1 MGGKIET
8 AVRGGSRRSRLRRRA
23 VSVAD
28 ASTGPA
34 ADSTGLVYD
43 DPTAALD
50 ERTLRLLSARRSSAF
65 RDRGWLI
72 RRLLMVADLVG
83 LGVAFFL
90 AQAALGFSTGASDG
104 VAFGAEALLFFATL
118 PVWVVLAKLYG
129 LYDKDEKHT
138 NHSTVDDLI
147 DVFHMVT
154 IGTWLLFIGSWLGH
168 GSDLNLPWYVAFW
181 ALSMVAVTLARVGA
195 RSVARRNISYL
206 QNTIIVGAGDVGQL
220 LARKLLQHPEYGINL
235 VGFVDTAPK
244 ERRHDLQ
251 HLTVLGPPERLT
263 ALVKLLDIERV
274 IIAFTNDS
282 HEDTLKLIRSLSDLR
297 VQIDIVPRLYE
308 IISAGFG
315 IRTIEGMPMVAV
327 PSFALSRSSRALK
340 RAMDLT
346 FTLLGLVALAP
357 LFAAV
362 AIMIK
367 LDSRGPVFFRQLRMG
382 GGHRTFSIYKF
393 RTMVEDADARKS
405 EFAHLNKHAQHGGD
419 PRMFKIPGDPRVTR
433 LGAFLRRHSL
443 DELPQLLNVLK
454 GEMSLVGPRPLIL
467 EEDQHVPAWA
477 RRRLDLKPGI
487 TGVWQVLGSTFIP
500 FDEMVKLDYLYV
512 SAWSLWNDLALILKS
527 IRVLGGHRE
536 FA

>member
-454 GEMSLVGPRPLIL
+454 GEMSLVGPRPCIPYETRLFKPHHF
-467 EEDQHVPAWA
+467 ERFSVPA
-477 RRRLDLKPGI
+477 GI
-487 TGVWQVLGSTFIP
+487 TGLWQVKARAYSTYG
-500 FDEMVKLDYLYV
+500 EALDMDVAYAR
-512 SAWSLWNDLALILKS
+512 SWSFSRDLMLLLQTPLQ
-527 IRVLGGHRE
+527 VLRPKGTR
-536 FA
+536 